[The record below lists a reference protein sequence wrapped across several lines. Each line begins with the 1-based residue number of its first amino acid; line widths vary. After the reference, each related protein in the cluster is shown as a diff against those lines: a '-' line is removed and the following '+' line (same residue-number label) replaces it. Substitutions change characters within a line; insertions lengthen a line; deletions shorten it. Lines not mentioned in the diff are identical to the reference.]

1 MRAMP
6 SLHPPL
12 FKRLRRHRGLWL
24 LVVAVLLI
32 KLVGG
37 SVCVA
42 DGGARDGFSARMGIA
57 ATMTAQATQ
66 AAQGDGDCLLGEGS
80 ACHCNCAHATGLP
93 SSVVQV
99 GTVPQAPTLVPI
111 VDAGRMPA
119 MTATLL
125 RPPIA

>member
-6 SLHPPL
+6 SLPSPL

-24 LVVAVLLI
+24 LVAAVLLI

-42 DGGARDGFSARMGIA
+42 DGGARDGFSARMGMA
-57 ATMTAQATQ
+57 ATMTVQ

-80 ACHCNCAHATGLP
+80 ACHCNCAHAAGLP

-99 GTVPQAPTLVPI
+99 GTVPQAPTLVPT